1 MDRVNIQVDIN
12 AHIANLKSDVV
23 KQKEE
28 AYVMLEFD
36 NLGYGSISAIKFEAC
51 GFNSFGDVVLV
62 HGQEKFFLIVQDI
75 TIERNEHVKSLK
87 AKLPNGDMKRL
98 ELHECQICYADGT
111 IVSYEGEKNCEFEVE
126 EFDDLEQREA
136 VKKIYGKNA
145 KYIVKEFQEG
155 WICTCGRFN
164 SYENEKCTLCE
175 NPKDLL
181 TDMCTEDGMKQIVER
196 YHNIR
201 EEEKRTEIEEEK
213 KKRKS
218 VRKKLIGIFAGV
230 IGIIIAI
237 ILVSNAVTM
246 SKRQTY
252 DSVEAMRTAMQGN
265 WSHRSEF
272 DYEIMWQLQIEG
284 DKGTRVFDSSENTFE
299 FDITWNPSKGT
310 FEMGNDTF
318 IVESGGQTLVDDNS
332 SYEKGGITLSPG
344 KSSDRGNDSYS
355 GYESAYSALKFS
367 NIYVSHNS
375 SYTVCTGKVTNNGKK
390 TYRFVTIKGS
400 FENSYG
406 TVVDTDST
414 YAVGSEGLAPGESK
428 SFRMSVKKD
437 TTIED
442 CSISITDYDN

>member
-98 ELHECQICYADGT
+98 ESHECQICYADGT

-181 TDMCTEDGMKQIVER
+181 MDMCTEDGMKQIVER

-218 VRKKLIGIFAGV
+218 VRKKRKKKANRNFRWGYRNHNCYYFGF
-230 IGIIIAI
+230 
-237 ILVSNAVTM
+237 
-246 SKRQTY
+246 QC
-252 DSVEAMRTAMQGN
+252 
-265 WSHRSEF
+265 
-272 DYEIMWQLQIEG
+272 
-284 DKGTRVFDSSENTFE
+284 
-299 FDITWNPSKGT
+299 
-310 FEMGNDTF
+310 
-318 IVESGGQTLVDDNS
+318 
-332 SYEKGGITLSPG
+332 SY
-344 KSSDRGNDSYS
+344 
-355 GYESAYSALKFS
+355 
-367 NIYVSHNS
+367 YV
-375 SYTVCTGKVTNNGKK
+375 KK
-390 TYRFVTIKGS
+390 TDI
-400 FENSYG
+400 
-406 TVVDTDST
+406 
-414 YAVGSEGLAPGESK
+414 
-428 SFRMSVKKD
+428 
-437 TTIED
+437 
-442 CSISITDYDN
+442 